1 MEHISALLQQLRQRL
16 AQPSSDAAG
25 FRQISLPVS
34 DALSDDLLAWLA
46 AQSTFPQFYW
56 RHRDEQEEAA
66 VCGALRQFSDVAAAQ
81 AFIAANPAAR
91 VWGLTAFDGSSC
103 LFLPRLAWLRRDN
116 CTSLT
121 LNLFTE
127 NASATAD
134 WLATL
139 APATPIAPL
148 RTTVEAVE
156 HRPDAA
162 GWAQMLQQALTAI
175 AAGRLEKVVLARNSR
190 LTLTQP
196 LSAPALMAASRRVN
210 HRCYHFMLRFSAR
223 SAFLGSSPERLY
235 LRDGRHLLTEALAG
249 TVAND
254 GDDVRAQRLAQW
266 LLDDRKNQHEN
277 LLVVDDICQR
287 LQGGVSALD
296 VQPPE
301 VLRLRKVQHLRR
313 RISGRLQAADDADCL
328 QRLQPTAAVAG
339 LPRRAARVFIAAH
352 EPVARGWYA
361 GCAGY
366 LSAGRAEFCV
376 ALRSCQIDDDSLQ
389 LYAGAGIVSGSDPQ
403 QEWRELDNKAAALRS
418 LLQPESTAADAAD

>member
-16 AQPSSDAAG
+16 AQPFPDAAG

-34 DALSDDLLAWLA
+34 DACSDDLLAWLA
-46 AQSTFPQFYW
+46 TQSTFPQFYW
-56 RHRDEQEEAA
+56 RHRDEQEEVA
-66 VCGALRQFSDVAAAQ
+66 VCGALRQFSDAAAAQ
-81 AFIAANPAAR
+81 AFIAAHPTAR
-91 VWGLTAFDGSSC
+91 VWGLTAFDGPSC
-103 LFLPRLAWLRRDN
+103 LFLPRLAWQRRDKRA
-116 CTSLT
+116 SLT

-127 NASATAD
+127 NAAETAD

-148 RTTVEAVE
+148 RTTVETVA
-156 HRPDAA
+156 HYPDAA
-162 GWAQMLQQALTAI
+162 GWTQMLQQALTAI
-175 AAGRLEKVVLARNSR
+175 AAARLEKVVLARCSR
-190 LTLTQP
+190 LTLAQP
-196 LSAPALMAASRRVN
+196 LPAPALMAASRRVN
-210 HRCYHFMLRFSAR
+210 HRCYHFMLRFSAG

-235 LRDGRHLLTEALAG
+235 LRDGRRLLTEALAG

-254 GDDVRAQRLAQW
+254 GDDARAQQLAQW

-287 LQGGVSALD
+287 LQGRVSALD

-313 RISGRLQAADDADCL
+313 RIAGQLQTADDADCL

-339 LPRRAARVFIAAH
+339 LPRQAARAFIAAH
-352 EPVARGWYA
+352 EPAARGWYA

-366 LSAGRAEFCV
+366 LSAERSEFCV

-389 LYAGAGIVSGSDPQ
+389 LYAGAGIVSGSDPA
-403 QEWRELDNKAAALRS
+403 QEWQELDNKAAALRS
-418 LLQPESTAADAAD
+418 LLQPEPTTAEAAD